1 MERQY
6 AIFDLD
12 GTLLDSMQV
21 WRNLGKNYLLSR
33 GVRPPENLLEILK
46 TQTLGESADYF
57 RNDLGLSGTVEE
69 ILNGIHEMITREYAE
84 TIQAKPF
91 VRDYLEKLHT
101 YGQKLCIATA
111 TPANLAVLALKR
123 LGLLQYFSFILD
135 CGEAGS
141 GKNSPDIYLQA
152 AGRLGASIEACTVYE
167 DALHAIKTAKTAGFY
182 VIGVQDASASQ
193 DEAEIR
199 MLCDR
204 YIRSYKE
211 LLEE

>member
-1 MERQY
+1 MEGQY

-12 GTLLDSMQV
+12 GTLLDSMPV
-21 WRNLGKNYLLSR
+21 WKNLGKNYLLSR
-33 GVRPPENLLEILK
+33 GVKPPENLLNILK
-46 TQTLGESADYF
+46 TQTLEESADYF
-57 RNDLGLSGTVEE
+57 RKYLGLSGTVEE

-101 YGQKLCIATA
+101 YGQKFCVATA
-111 TPANLAVLALKR
+111 TPAKLAVLALKR
-123 LGLLQYFSFILD
+123 LGLLQYFSFVLD

-152 AGRLGASIEACTVYE
+152 ANRLGAPMEACTVYE

-182 VIGVQDASASQ
+182 VIGVQDVSASQ
-193 DEAEIR
+193 DEAEIEL
-199 MLCDR
+199 LCDR
-204 YIRSYKE
+204 YIRSYQE
-211 LLEE
+211 LLEQ

>member
-12 GTLLDSMQV
+12 GTLLDSMPV
-21 WRNLGKNYLLSR
+21 WKNLGKNYLLSR

-135 CGEAGS
+135 CGQAGS

-152 AGRLGASIEACTVYE
+152 ASRLGASIEACTVYE

-204 YIRSYKE
+204 YIRSYEE

>member
-12 GTLLDSMQV
+12 GTLLDSMPV
-21 WRNLGKNYLLSR
+21 WRNLGRNYLLSR

-46 TQTLGESADYF
+46 AQTLEESADYF
-57 RNDLGLSGTVEE
+57 RNNLGLFDSVEE
-69 ILNGIHEMITREYAE
+69 ILIGIHEMITREYAE
-84 TIQAKPF
+84 TIQAKPY
-91 VRDYLEKLHT
+91 VHDYLEKLHT
-101 YGQKLCIATA
+101 YGQKLCVATA
-111 TPANLAVLALKR
+111 TPATLAALVLKR

-141 GKNSPDIYLQA
+141 GKNSPDIYLQSA
-152 AGRLGASIEACTVYE
+152 SRLGAPVEACKVYE
-167 DALHAIKTAKTAGFY
+167 DALHAIKTAKIAGFY
-182 VIGVQDASASQ
+182 VVGVQDISASQ
-193 DEAEIR
+193 DEVEIR